1 MKTSIIYYFI
11 ILFSWSLNALA
22 IESSKLIKLED
33 IEYIFET
40 NIQKW
45 NQNVVFFEKKKT
57 MEKITRKDSNVY
69 SLKSS
74 FNNGYIILTPIFK
87 SSEVYMLNLDY
98 NLPELHLNKINI
110 QKHFDQMKPKIC
122 NIIELEGKNSVT
134 IQLTKC

>member
-1 MKTSIIYYFI
+1 MRFLIFVI
-11 ILFSWSLNALA
+11 ILFSTLNLFA
-22 IESSKLIKLED
+22 IEQDQLISKIDLDFLFD
-33 IEYIFET
+33 
-40 NIQKW
+40 NNVSKW

-57 MEKITRKDSNVY
+57 MEKITHKDSNVY
-69 SLKSS
+69 SLKSN
-74 FNNGYIILTPIFK
+74 FNNGHAILTPIFL

-122 NIIELEGKNSVT
+122 NIIELEGKNSVN